1 MPMPPK
7 TGGYVFGGYVL
18 QESIRSLKRNGW
30 LNFAA
35 AGTTAVSLLMLGI
48 AILLVINTNFIAS
61 SVESNVQIMAYLNA
75 SVAGDGIAT
84 LRAQILAI
92 PEVKDVQFVSKDQAL
107 ATLEQ
112 QFGQN
117 GELQQSLAG
126 ANPLPDALKVSA
138 TNPQDV
144 AGVANLLGSMP
155 GVDKVRYGQDVVE
168 KLFEVTYWMRLIGLI
183 IVLLLGLCATF
194 LIATT
199 TRLTLFARR
208 REIGIMK
215 LVGATDWYVRWPFLL
230 EGIILGAAG
239 ALVAIIVLFFSY
251 STLVSKIM
259 NALPFLPLMN
269 NNIVLLQL
277 FAGLLAAGIGLGILG
292 SLISV
297 HRHLQ
302 I

>member
-1 MPMPPK
+1 M
-7 TGGYVFGGYVL
+7 
-18 QESIRSLKRNGW
+18 
-30 LNFAA
+30 
-35 AGTTAVSLLMLGI
+35 
-48 AILLVINTNFIAS
+48 
-61 SVESNVQIMAYLNA
+61 
-75 SVAGDGIAT
+75 
-84 LRAQILAI
+84 
-92 PEVKDVQFVSKDQAL
+92 
-107 ATLEQ
+107 
-112 QFGQN
+112 
-117 GELQQSLAG
+117 
-126 ANPLPDALKVSA
+126 
-138 TNPQDV
+138 
-144 AGVANLLGSMP
+144 ANLLGSMP

>member
-1 MPMPPK
+1 
-7 TGGYVFGGYVL
+7 
-18 QESIRSLKRNGW
+18 
-30 LNFAA
+30 
-35 AGTTAVSLLMLGI
+35 
-48 AILLVINTNFIAS
+48 
-61 SVESNVQIMAYLNA
+61 MAYLNA